1 MMSTQNTEG
10 IADRSRNF
18 AAQSITSPDQ
28 SIDMPLSMKDITS
41 PQNGTCIE
49 KIKYGTIDSI
59 EEHEDLQDDEDLD
72 AVNDMLDPMN
82 AKTAKDK
89 RAIYAKKNKT

>member
-1 MMSTQNTEG
+1 M
-10 IADRSRNF
+10 
-18 AAQSITSPDQ
+18 SITSPDQ
-28 SIDMPLSMKDITS
+28 SIDMPLSMKDVTS

-59 EEHEDLQDDEDLD
+59 EEHEDLQDDEELD